1 MARKKT
7 VICSYCGK
15 DGTQGPLVE
24 SPISKTYI
32 CGSCIKI
39 CDAFLTQGTQDS
51 EGTEMKLLTAK
62 EIVDHLDRYIIGQE
76 KAKRALAVAV
86 VNHFKRLLDHND
98 KKNPYNDVNLEKS
111 NILLVGPTGSGKTLL
126 ASTLAKIMNVPF
138 AIGDATT
145 LTESGYVGEDV
156 ENLVLKLLRAADGD
170 VAIAQTGIIFLDE
183 VDKLAK
189 SGGNVSITR
198 DVSGEGVQ
206 QALLKMFEG
215 TICNVPP
222 QGGRKHPEQKYIQVN
237 TQNILFVCG
246 GAFTGLEEIIQKRLG
261 KQRMGFNSEPIQES
275 DWILG
280 SVTEADL
287 IEFGMIPE
295 FVGRLPVITPLRG
308 LDEAALIKILT
319 EPKNA
324 VIKQYKKLCY
334 SEGVDLQFTE
344 DALKEIAKKALEKE
358 TGARGLRSVLE
369 EFMID
374 ILFQMG
380 EHHGSTVLVT
390 KDVVLGGAANFD
402 KETLSYSGAV

>member
-15 DGTQGPLVE
+15 DGTTGPLVQ

-39 CDAFLTQGTQDS
+39 CDAFLTQGTEDAEPMQ
-51 EGTEMKLLTAK
+51 MKFHTAK
-62 EIVDHLDRYIIGQE
+62 EIVDHLDQFIIGQE

-86 VNHFKRLLDHND
+86 VNHYKRLMDRND
-98 KKNPYNDVNLEKS
+98 KQNPYNDVNLEKS

-138 AIGDATT
+138 AIGDSTT

-170 VAIAQTGIIFLDE
+170 VALAQTGIIFLDE

-215 TICNVPP
+215 TVCNVPP

-237 TQNILFVCG
+237 TQNILFICG

-261 KQRMGFNSEPIQES
+261 KQRMGFNSEPVQES
-275 DWILG
+275 DWVLG
-280 SVTEADL
+280 SVTESDL
-287 IEFGMIPE
+287 VDYGMIPE
-295 FVGRLPVITPLRG
+295 FIGRLPVVTPLRG
-308 LDEAALIKILT
+308 LDEAALIKILS

-324 VIKQYKKLCY
+324 IIKQYKKLCY

-344 DALKEIAKKALEKE
+344 DALKEIAKKAIEKE
-358 TGARGLRSVLE
+358 TGARGLRSVIE

-374 ILFQMG
+374 ILFQLS
-380 EHHGSTVLVT
+380 EHRGSTVVVT
-390 KDVVLGGAANFD
+390 KDVVCGAAANFD
-402 KETLSYSGAV
+402 KEALTYSGAV